1 MSKLYVAGSLFNEAE
16 VNQRVKEGNMLK
28 HLTNYEVFN
37 PITDGANDKSK
48 LPTANDVFNADT
60 DRLLEADVVVADIS
74 NQSDPGVFV
83 ELGITY
89 ACNLLHRL
97 IKEGKSLEKI
107 QEIMKKKTVLTH
119 LSDIRKSTAHMY
131 DGNEIPWGFN
141 AYVIGCVY
149 ETDGKIKDNFQE
161 VLDELV

>member
-37 PITDGANDKSK
+37 PIVDGANDKSK
-48 LPTANDVFNADT
+48 LPTPNDVFNADT
-60 DRLLEADVVVADIS
+60 DRLLEADVLVADIS

-89 ACNLLHRL
+89 ACNLLHKL
-97 IKEGKSLEKI
+97 IKEGKSLEEI
-107 QEIMKKKTVLTH
+107 QEIMRKKTVLTH

-131 DGNEIPWGFN
+131 KGNEIPWGYN
-141 AYVIGCVY
+141 QYVIGSIY
-149 ETDGKIKDNFQE
+149 EMGGKIKDNFQE
-161 VLDELV
+161 VLDELI